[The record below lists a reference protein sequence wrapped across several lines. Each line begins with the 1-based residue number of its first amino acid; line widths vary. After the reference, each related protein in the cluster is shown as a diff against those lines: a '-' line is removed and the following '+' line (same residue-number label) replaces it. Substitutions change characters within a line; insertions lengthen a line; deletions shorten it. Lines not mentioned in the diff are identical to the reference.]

1 MIQISPLTAPAMKIA
16 GGSFDRPAMNY
27 ETNETNETN
36 ATAIRG
42 SRPRG
47 TGEARHPHR

>member
-16 GGSFDRPAMNY
+16 GRSFDRPAMNY
-27 ETNETNETN
+27 ETNETN